1 MFDVNF
7 INEPGIQDAGINKK
21 LNYHI
26 ENEDSQK
33 TEQTASLND
42 KNKET
47 ATTVDSSK
55 EINTSIAPL
64 VIAALLT
71 LYLVG
76 DYIGVLPKEYSFI
89 DNVVNSKG
97 KVVDRDNYN
106 VYKTA
111 SEYVDIINTY
121 NNVSSVTLNEKSI
134 NLQIDY
140 DNILR
145 LEQDRIQIL
154 NNYEL
159 SESNVFVKQGT
170 NLFSII
176 ISSMVM
182 NNNDRDFFS
191 EAPKNVGIVSG
202 MSKNNFISILKKQ
215 IDSKNIFSSSLD
227 VIIINKENQSIV
239 IPR

>member
-1 MFDVNF
+1 MH
-7 INEPGIQDAGINKK
+7 
-21 LNYHI
+21 Y
-26 ENEDSQK
+26 
-33 TEQTASLND
+33 
-42 KNKET
+42 
-47 ATTVDSSK
+47 
-55 EINTSIAPL
+55 
-64 VIAALLT
+64 
-71 LYLVG
+71 
-76 DYIGVLPKEYSFI
+76 FI

-97 KVVDRDNYN
+97 KVVDRDNFN

-145 LEQDRIQIL
+145 LEQDRVQIL

-202 MSKNNFISILKKQ
+202 MSKNNFISILKEQ
-215 IDSKNIFSSSLD
+215 IDSKNIFSSNLD